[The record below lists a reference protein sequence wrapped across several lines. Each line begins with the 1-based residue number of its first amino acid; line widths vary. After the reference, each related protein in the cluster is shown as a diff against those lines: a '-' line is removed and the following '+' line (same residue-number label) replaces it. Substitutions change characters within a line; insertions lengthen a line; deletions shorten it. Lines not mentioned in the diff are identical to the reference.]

1 MSLLLGGPAAR
12 CLATLSLLLS
22 IGSCGEDA
30 AGQLSAVADNV
41 DRIESGVLDMRL
53 SVSAVSAPEAR
64 IGFGIHGP
72 FALEGSGLEADLTY
86 RQVAG
91 SEEAEVRFVAVD
103 GRAFV
108 ESDGTFFELPVEDDP
123 STAEAPTALQDLG
136 FEGWAADPTVVGGDP
151 GAHLTITSPLDE
163 VSALAGI
170 GRLLDDLE
178 MKEASGLAVLEGLD
192 DEALERSVSSGSI
205 TVRIGPDDLLREL
218 IVRMRFGV
226 DPSSP
231 LAEILQGVTGA
242 ELLFTVEI
250 AEANRPVSVEVP
262 QGARPI
268 SELPGS

>member
-1 MSLLLGGPAAR
+1 MSFRLGASAR
-12 CLATLSLLLS
+12 YLATLSLLFS
-22 IGSCGEDA
+22 IGSCGQDA
-30 AGQLSAVADNV
+30 VAHLSAVADNV

-53 SVSAVSAPEAR
+53 SVSAVSAPDAR
-64 IGFGIHGP
+64 IGFGIDGP
-72 FALEGSGLEADLTY
+72 FELDGPGLEADLTY

-108 ESDGTFFELPVEDDP
+108 ESDGVFFELPVEDDP

-136 FEGWAADPTVVGGDP
+136 FEGWAADPTIVSGDP
-151 GAHLTITSPLDE
+151 SDHLTIASPLDE

-170 GRLLDDLE
+170 ARLLDDLG
-178 MKEASGLAVLEGLD
+178 MKEESGLAVLEGLD
-192 DEALERSVSSGSI
+192 DDALERSVSGGSM
-205 TVRIGPDDLLREL
+205 TVRIGADELLREL
-218 IVRMRFGV
+218 VVRMRFGI

-231 LAEILQGVTGA
+231 LAEVLEGVAGA

-250 AEANRPVSVEVP
+250 AEPNRPVRVEIP

-268 SELPGS
+268 SELGS

>member
-1 MSLLLGGPAAR
+1 MSLRLGGPAAR

-151 GAHLTITSPLDE
+151 GDHLTITSPLDE

-250 AEANRPVSVEVP
+250 AEANRPVSVELP

>member
-1 MSLLLGGPAAR
+1 MSLRVGSPAAR
-12 CLATLSLLLS
+12 CLATLLLFLTV
-22 IGSCGEDA
+22 GSCGGDA
-30 AGQLSAVADNV
+30 ADHLSAVAENIG
-41 DRIESGVLDMRL
+41 RIESGILDMRL
-53 SVSAVSAPEAR
+53 SVSAVSAPEAP

-72 FALEGSGLEADLTY
+72 FELEGAGLEADLTY
-86 RQVAG
+86 RQIAG

-151 GAHLTITSPLDE
+151 GDHLTIASPLDE

-192 DEALERSVSSGSI
+192 DEALQRSVSSGSM

-218 IVRMRFGV
+218 VVRMRFGV

-231 LAEILQGVTGA
+231 LAEVLEGVTGA

-250 AEANRPVSVEVP
+250 AEPNRPVSVEIP

-268 SELPGS
+268 SELSGS

>member
-1 MSLLLGGPAAR
+1 MSLRLGGPAAR
-12 CLATLSLLLS
+12 CLATLSVLLS
-22 IGSCGEDA
+22 IGSCGQDA
-30 AGQLSAVADNV
+30 AAHLRAVADNV

-72 FALEGSGLEADLTY
+72 FELDGTGLEADLTY
-86 RQVAG
+86 RQVAA
-91 SEEAEVRFVAVD
+91 SEEAVVRFVAVD

-108 ESDGTFFELPVEDDP
+108 ESDGAFFELPVEDDP

-136 FEGWAADPTVVGGDP
+136 FEGWAADPTVVSGDP
-151 GAHLTITSPLDE
+151 DHLTIASPLDE
-163 VSALAGI
+163 VSALTGI
-170 GRLLDDLE
+170 ARLLDDLE

-192 DEALERSVSSGSI
+192 DEALERSVSSGSM
-205 TVRIGPDDLLREL
+205 TVRIGADDLLREL
-218 IVRMRFGV
+218 VVRMRFGV

-231 LAEILQGVTGA
+231 LSEVLEGVTGA

-250 AEANRPVSVEVP
+250 AEPNRPVTVEIP

-268 SELPGS
+268 SELAGS